1 MSLLGHHKQLVLW
14 ALSREAWQSVL
25 GSSVGTGTINRSYQH
40 FKGHVKKSTSQK
52 VSTTGIGKN
61 VSYSHSSYVLRNIHC
76 RVHYFLFWNKA
87 KQCNSLFPL
96 QKKPPP
102 LYSKKIDMDPCTHIL
117 TSINRNPQL
126 AIKETGE
133 LEPSCQ
139 FSTFGRTLKKMGK
152 GKEK

>member
-52 VSTTGIGKN
+52 VSTTGMGKN
-61 VSYSHSSYVLRNIHC
+61 VSYSHSTYVLRNIHC

-87 KQCNSLFPL
+87 KQRVILCSHL
-96 QKKPPP
+96 KKKNPP

-117 TSINRNPQL
+117 TSINRNPQH
-126 AIKETGE
+126 AMKETRE

-139 FSTFGRTLKKMGK
+139 FSTFGRMLKQTGK
-152 GKEK
+152 GKK